1 MTVKQRQLDYTMA
14 TQAVE
19 LQATGT
25 QMLQQQLKNQW
36 VNSQQ
41 AIEIAE
47 LKVEIE
53 ATKQQQA
60 QVQFR
65 ENHITVTDL
74 LDIEADFTQA
84 NIDLIQTKHQS
95 IIAQA
100 KYQQSINSDTLRF
113 TTP

>member
-1 MTVKQRQLDYTMA
+1 MAKKSNDYFSRDEDDEQR
-14 TQAVE
+14 
-19 LQATGT
+19 GS
-25 QMLQQQLKNQW
+25 KNLTKI
-36 VNSQQ
+36 SKASALEGFQQ

-53 ATKQQQA
+53 AIKQQQA